1 MSADIKSCLKIC
13 FQGETSFIICE
24 TGNSYEEVIVQA
36 MARFGIPET
45 QKEALL
51 LTNGKGY
58 IFEPQLLEYFLLLF
72 PCPEITFY
80 LRLSWQKL
88 RRGHSLASQSIKRKR
103 HTDQETT
110 PTDQTLK
117 QEQQAKEE
125 HQPEEYKPVAVYRQ
139 NCFLGSFPSTEAVP
153 VRRQNCFLR
162 EQQPQPQPQQQQQ
175 LQREAEISGSREELH
190 QPQAKRLRLD
200 VCAKPRRAPSIN
212 PPTGMRSIRI

>member
-1 MSADIKSCLKIC
+1 MLNMTDIKSCLKIC

-24 TGNSYEEVIVQA
+24 AENSYEEVIVQA

-51 LTNGKGY
+51 LTNGNGY
-58 IFEPQLLEYFLLLF
+58 IFEPQLLEYFILLF
-72 PCPEITFY
+72 PCPEITFH

-88 RRGHSLASQSIKRKR
+88 RRGHSLNQSIKRKR

-110 PTDQTLK
+110 PTEQTLE
-117 QEQQAKEE
+117 QEQGKKE
-125 HQPEEYKPVAVYRQ
+125 HQEEEYKPVAVYRQ
-139 NCFLGSFPSTEAVP
+139 NCFLGSLPSSEAAP

-162 EQQPQPQPQQQQQ
+162 ERQPQQQ
-175 LQREAEISGSREELH
+175 LQRKAEIHASREEPQ

-200 VCAKPRRAPSIN
+200 VCAKPRRAASIA
-212 PPTGMRSIRI
+212 PLPAMRSIRI